1 MGVDPFVIEGPKTT
15 VEGRCRAEGSV
26 MAQGRLFKEFEAA
39 RAAAENRGAD
49 AGGPGRPEAS
59 RKPAGKEAG
68 MTRADLKAHQRKAAG
83 PVSGAGGGACPGRG
97 HHTNGKNRT
106 LRRTAGSGGVRLKYT
121 LV

>member
-1 MGVDPFVIEGPKTT
+1 
-15 VEGRCRAEGSV
+15 

-83 PVSGAGGGACPGRG
+83 QSPAPVAEPARAGVTTR
-97 HHTNGKNRT
+97 NGKKSYAKENRRLWRCQVEVYPSLT
-106 LRRTAGSGGVRLKYT
+106 SGTVRWGVRIGL
-121 LV
+121 

>member
-1 MGVDPFVIEGPKTT
+1 
-15 VEGRCRAEGSV
+15 

-83 PVSGAGGGACPGRG
+83 QSPAPVAEPARAGVTTR
-97 HHTNGKNRT
+97 NGKNRT
-106 LRRTAGSGGVRLKYT
+106 LRRTAGSGGVGLKYT
-121 LV
+121 LI